1 MIPAVTPNERRVSV
15 AFTGY
20 RPSKLPYLNDLNSH
34 EARALYQ
41 AIYDEFERLVI
52 RDYRFFLTGGA
63 LGCDLL
69 AAEAAVALKKK
80 YYKKHIVHELCI
92 PCYDHDAK
100 WEEKDKRRIEEI
112 KKSSIV
118 TYVSDS
124 EYFNGCM
131 QKRNRYMVD
140 TSSVLVAVY
149 DGIKG
154 GTKNTVEYA
163 QKQNKKLIVIRP
175 RGMVRMQFINTA
187 EDIEQLMLLDES
199 GDWE

>member
-20 RPSKLPYLNDLNSH
+20 RPSKLPYLNDLNSP
-34 EARALYQ
+34 ETRALYQ
-41 AIYDEFERLVI
+41 AIYDEFERLVL

-80 YYKKHIVHELCI
+80 YFRKHIVHELCI

-100 WEEKDKRRIEEI
+100 WEEKDKRRLEEI

-124 EYFNGCM
+124 DYFNGCM

-175 RGMVRMQFINTA
+175 RDMVRMQFINTA

>member
-20 RPSKLPYLNDLNSH
+20 RPSKLPYLNDLNSS
-34 EARALYQ
+34 EAGALYQ
-41 AIYDEFERLVI
+41 AIYDEFERLVF

-69 AAEAAVALKKK
+69 AAEAVVTLKKK

-100 WEEKDKRRIEEI
+100 WDEKDKRRLEEI

-118 TYVSDS
+118 TYVTDS
-124 EYFNGCM
+124 GYVNGCM

-149 DGIKG
+149 DGING

-175 RGMVRMQFINTA
+175 REMVRMQFIDA
-187 EDIEQLMLLDES
+187 VEDIEQLMLLDES

>member
-20 RPSKLPYLNDLNSH
+20 RPSKLPCLSDPDSP
-34 EARALYQ
+34 ETKGLYK
-41 AIYDEFERLVI
+41 AIYDEFERLVL
-52 RDYRFFLTGGA
+52 RDYKYFLTGGA
-63 LGCDLL
+63 LGCDLM
-69 AAEAAVALKKK
+69 AAEAALALQKK
-80 YYKKHIVHELCI
+80 YFKKRIVHELCI

-100 WEEKDKRRIEEI
+100 WEEKDKRRLEEI
-112 KKSSIV
+112 KKNSIV

-131 QKRNRYMVD
+131 QKRNQYMVD

-163 QKQNKKLIVIRP
+163 QKKGNKLIVIRP
-175 RGMVRMQFINTA
+175 RGMVRMQFVNTV

-199 GDWE
+199 DSWG